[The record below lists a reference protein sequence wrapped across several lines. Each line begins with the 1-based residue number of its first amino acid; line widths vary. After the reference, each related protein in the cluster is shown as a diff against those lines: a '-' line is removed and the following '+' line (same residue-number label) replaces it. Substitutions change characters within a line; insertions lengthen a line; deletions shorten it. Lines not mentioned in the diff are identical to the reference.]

1 MKKPSRKD
9 QLLIFALKNTKIDTY
24 LSISEFKL
32 ELNRLRAIKKGLIWY
47 DTNRNVKFPAI
58 ITNFVVL
65 SNMFPCLVLNQ
76 LLFAEVPEKQWPK
89 LKTILSW
96 LNLLIVE
103 DKLKLP
109 TQPPVTVRLNRIKID
124 EKFIK
129 VLEDEIR
136 SK

>member
-1 MKKPSRKD
+1 MKKPNKKD

-47 DTNRNVKFPAI
+47 DLNKNVKFPAL

-65 SNMFPCLVLNQ
+65 SNMFPCPILNQ
-76 LLFAEVPEKQWPK
+76 LLFAEVPHKHWSK

-96 LNLLIVE
+96 LNLLILE

-109 TQPPVTVRLNRIKID
+109 TVPPVVVRLNKIKID
-124 EKFIK
+124 NKFIEI
-129 VLEDEIR
+129 LENEIR
-136 SK
+136 AK